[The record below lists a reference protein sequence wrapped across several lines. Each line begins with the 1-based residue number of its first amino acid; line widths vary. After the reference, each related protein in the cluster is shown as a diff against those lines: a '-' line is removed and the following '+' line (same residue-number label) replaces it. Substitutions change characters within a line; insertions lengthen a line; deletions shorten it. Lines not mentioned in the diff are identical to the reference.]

1 MVLMVAL
8 IFASAAGAQPRPG
21 GGTTPAGGPAAP
33 TAAGGAIV
41 QFNAEQIAQIFTAA
55 GFSSQV
61 IDNKID
67 DKTTVHMV
75 QTRFWPNDTTSF
87 GGAAPIWCAQDK
99 PNICNG
105 INIFVN
111 LGKSTVDTNWI
122 NAWNN
127 RIYFVRAY
135 TLSDGSLVFG
145 FDLLLQPGVTAEY
158 LKTAVVAF
166 KSGVDVST
174 DFKP

>member
-1 MVLMVAL
+1 MVAL
-8 IFASAAGAQPRPG
+8 LFAAAAGAQPKPG
-21 GGTTPAGGPAAP
+21 GGGTPPGGAPAPAPAGGL
-33 TAAGGAIV
+33 IV

-61 IDNKID
+61 IDNKVD
-67 DKTTVHMV
+67 DKTSIHMV
-75 QTRFWPNDTTSF
+75 QTKFWPNDTTTF
-87 GGAAPIWCAQDK
+87 GGAAPIWCSQDK

-111 LGKSTVDTNWI
+111 LGKASVDTNWI

-145 FDLLLQPGVTAEY
+145 FDLLLQPGVTPEY
-158 LKTAVVAF
+158 IKTAVVAF